1 MTAGPGVSHK
11 QQYMNIGSSYM
22 SSCCQTGAK
31 AATRVGVATT
41 RAGPGGTARMS
52 ARPVV

>member
-11 QQYMNIGSSYM
+11 QYMNIGSSYM

-31 AATRVGVATT
+31 AATRVAVATT
-41 RAGPGGTARMS
+41 RARPGATGRMS
-52 ARPVV
+52 ARPGV